1 MGGNLMVGSKYTYMA
16 VSLVVVSAI
25 IAVLVIP
32 FINSSLSIYVSVLA
46 IAFSLALQKYLASFA
61 GFFVIKSSNI
71 FDTGDRIRIGSV
83 KGDVKHIGLF
93 HVILDEVGEDEK
105 MGGELTGRIVHVPN
119 LVVLDQPV
127 LNFSKDYSIK
137 EKLISC
143 GYIFDEIRLPL
154 KQGSDV
160 RKAADILEELLR
172 AENGAI
178 MKQAKAAF
186 TDGLPNFVQDLEN
199 GPRIT
204 VHIEEKVTWIKGR
217 FVTSITD
224 RNVVKTRITMAFLE
238 RIKGDPEIGI
248 GEK

>member
-1 MGGNLMVGSKYTYMA
+1 MLVLRSKLRYMLA
-16 VSLVVVSAI
+16 SSLI
-25 IAVLVIP
+25 IALITLIIIIP
-32 FINSSLSIYVSVLA
+32 FFNPALSIYVSVLA
-46 IAFSLALQKYLASFA
+46 IGMSLALQKYLASFA

-71 FDTGDRIRIGSV
+71 FDVGDRIRIGST

-137 EKLISC
+137 EELISC
-143 GYIFDEIRLPL
+143 GYIFDEIRIPL
-154 KQGSDV
+154 KPTSDV
-160 RKAADILEELLR
+160 KKAASILEDLLR
-172 AENGAI
+172 AENNAI
-178 MKQAKAAF
+178 MKDARAAF
-186 TDGLPNFVQDLEN
+186 TDGLPNFIHDLEN

-204 VHIEEKVTWIKGR
+204 VHIEEKAVWIKGR
-217 FVTSITD
+217 FVTPIVE
-224 RNVVKTRITMAFLE
+224 RNVFKTRITMAFLE
-238 RIKGDPEIGI
+238 RIKGDPDIAI

>member
-1 MGGNLMVGSKYTYMA
+1 MDGRLMFSSKFRYMV
-16 VSLVVVSAI
+16 VSLFIVAAMGLVV
-25 IAVLVIP
+25 LIP
-32 FINSSLSIYVSVLA
+32 FFNPALSIYVSVLA
-46 IAFSLALQKYLASFA
+46 IGLSLALQKYLASFA
-61 GFFVIKSSNI
+61 GYFVIMSSSV
-71 FDTGDRIRIGSV
+71 FDVGDRIRIGST

-154 KQGSDV
+154 APGSDV
-160 RKAADILEELLR
+160 KKAAGIMEELLR
-172 AENGAI
+172 SENGAV
-178 MKQAKAAF
+178 MKDAKAAF
-186 TDGLPNFVQDLEN
+186 TDGLPNFIQDLDN

-204 VHIEEKVTWIKGR
+204 VHVEDKVVWIKGR
-217 FVTSITD
+217 FVTSIKE

-238 RIKGDPEIGI
+238 KIKGDEDIAI